1 MVILRSLSFSMV
13 REAMMPGTPQP
24 VPISMGI
31 KDFPDNPNFRKILSM
46 INATLAM

>member
-13 REAMMPGTPQP
+13 RDAMMPGTPQP
-24 VPISMGI
+24 LPMSMGI
-31 KDFPDNPNFRKILSM
+31 KDFPESPNFRNSRSM